1 VETTPEAW
9 PKPGTKNKH
18 YNPMRTK
25 RILFR
30 MMMLM
35 VMVGF
40 FSSCQRD
47 VLISKREV
55 RNLDLVKVATAE
67 RPVKQP
73 AVKVT
78 EVEEDQQIA
87 TSVPETSE
95 EASIPSGLSDNVE
108 TVAAKTAIPVLQSV
122 PVKVARQAIR
132 NTTQKA
138 MSQVVATA
146 SPLVK
151 PKQTLSRSEKQ
162 ELKKVGKKSN
172 DVDLVRLIL
181 YLLAALL
188 IITILNILFKGYFLS
203 IVGLVLVI
211 LLILWLLGMF

>member
-1 VETTPEAW
+1 
-9 PKPGTKNKH
+9 
-18 YNPMRTK
+18 MRTK

-35 VMVGF
+35 VMVGVL
-40 FSSCQRD
+40 SSCQRD

-55 RNLDLVKVATAE
+55 RNLDLVKVETAE
-67 RPVKQP
+67 R
-73 AVKVT
+73 
-78 EVEEDQQIA
+78 
-87 TSVPETSE
+87 
-95 EASIPSGLSDNVE
+95 SIPNRPARMVAVEQQAQVATADAAESTTLTPAPEAISTPEATASAAVNV
-108 TVAAKTAIPVLQSV
+108 KSIRNIPAG
-122 PVKVARQAIR
+122 KMARQAIR

-138 MSQVVATA
+138 MDQVAATA
-146 SPLVK
+146 SPLVQPREK
-151 PKQTLSRSEKQ
+151 LNQNEKSELRKA
-162 ELKKVGKKSN
+162 GKKSN

-211 LLILWLLGMF
+211 LLIFWLLGMF

>member
-1 VETTPEAW
+1 
-9 PKPGTKNKH
+9 
-18 YNPMRTK
+18 MRTK

-35 VMVGF
+35 VMIGV

-55 RNLDLVKVATAE
+55 RNLDLVKVETAD
-67 RPVKQP
+67 RPVRQP
-73 AVKVT
+73 AGKTTMVHKQDQVATNMTPEANEDVQLPDALSKIDESVT
-78 EVEEDQQIA
+78 I
-87 TSVPETSE
+87 T
-95 EASIPSGLSDNVE
+95 AS
-108 TVAAKTAIPVLQSV
+108 IPVLQSV

-132 NTTQKA
+132 NTTQKT

-162 ELKKVGKKSN
+162 ELKKSGKKSN
-172 DVDLVRLIL
+172 DIDLVRLIL